1 MIRLYAWLIYDITE
15 NKARNKVA
23 KTAQKKGLY
32 RVQKSVFLGT
42 INKNKFDELKIEC
55 EDLIDEE
62 TDSVYLFPLCEK
74 DFKAVV
80 TIGQAFDDTLVTDKI
95 KALFF

>member
-1 MIRLYAWLIYDITE
+1 MYAWLIYDITD
-15 NKARNKVA
+15 NKNRNKVI
-23 KTAQKKGLY
+23 KSAQKKGLH

-42 INKNKFDELKIEC
+42 INKNKFDELKMEC
-55 EDLIDEE
+55 EEIIDEE

-80 TIGQAFDDTLVTDKI
+80 TIGQAFDDKLVTETV

>member
-1 MIRLYAWLIYDITE
+1 MYAWLIYDITE
-15 NKARNKVA
+15 NKARHKVA
-23 KTAQKKGLY
+23 KSAQKKGLY

-80 TIGQAFDDTLVTDKI
+80 TIGQAFDDALVTDKI

>member
-1 MIRLYAWLIYDITE
+1 MYAWLIYDITD
-15 NKARNKVA
+15 NKKRNKVI
-23 KTAQKKGLY
+23 KSAQKKGLY
-32 RVQKSVFLGT
+32 RVQKSAFLGT

-55 EDLIDEE
+55 EQIIDEE

-74 DFKAVV
+74 DFKSVV
-80 TIGQAFDDTLVTDKI
+80 ALGQAFDEKLITDSI

>member
-1 MIRLYAWLIYDITE
+1 MYAWLIYDITD
-15 NKARNKVA
+15 NKTRNKVI
-23 KTAQKKGLY
+23 KSAQKKGLY

-55 EDLIDEE
+55 EQIIDEE

-74 DFKAVV
+74 DFKSVV
-80 TIGQAFDDTLVTDKI
+80 TLGQAFDDKLVTDSI

>member
-1 MIRLYAWLIYDITE
+1 MYAWLIYDISE
-15 NKARNKVA
+15 NKKRNKVIHS
-23 KTAQKKGLY
+23 AQKKGLY

-42 INKNKFDELKIEC
+42 INKNKFDELKMEC
-55 EDLIDEE
+55 EEIIDEE

-74 DFKAVV
+74 DFKSVV
-80 TIGQAFDDTLVTDKI
+80 TIGQAFDEKLVTDTV

>member
-1 MIRLYAWLIYDITE
+1 MYAWLIYDITDD
-15 NKARNKVA
+15 KKRNKVA
-23 KTAQKKGLY
+23 KCAQKKGLY

-42 INKNKFDELKIEC
+42 INKNKFDELKVEC
-55 EDLIDEE
+55 EEIIDEE

-74 DFKAVV
+74 DFKSVV
-80 TIGQAFDDTLVTDKI
+80 TIGQAFDDTLVTDTI

>member
-1 MIRLYAWLIYDITE
+1 MYAWLIYDITE
-15 NKARNKVA
+15 NKNRNKVI
-23 KTAQKKGLY
+23 KSAQKKGLH

-42 INKNKFDELKIEC
+42 INKNKFDELKMEC
-55 EDLIDEE
+55 EEIIDEE

-80 TIGQAFDDTLVTDKI
+80 TIGQAFDDKLVTVTV